1 MYCVRQVL
9 DGPEKGYKYKLAAP
23 NTVKLGAT
31 VCTGGLDF
39 GSVMCF
45 MFKLDIIELQYK
57 GAEVT

>member
-1 MYCVRQVL
+1 ML